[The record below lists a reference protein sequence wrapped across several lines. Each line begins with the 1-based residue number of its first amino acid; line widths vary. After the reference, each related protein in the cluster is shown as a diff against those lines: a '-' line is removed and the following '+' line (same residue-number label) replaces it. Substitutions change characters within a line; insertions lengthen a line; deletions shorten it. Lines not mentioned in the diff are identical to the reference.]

1 MAQEEFQELRYEVNL
16 LKSKVDT
23 SGRQIDLLL
32 QKLDTTADKL
42 VDLTVT
48 ITRLCTLQEQQDKE
62 DQVVREEIR
71 TLHKRVSVEIEES
84 ETRVTDQIKQL
95 REGREG
101 EGNTSQHHEFNQR
114 LRLVENLRWLVM
126 GGAIVLGVV
135 LSHLPKWM
143 GWID

>member
-1 MAQEEFQELRYEVNL
+1 MAQEDLQELKYEVNL

-23 SGRQIDLLL
+23 SGREIDLLL

-42 VDLTVT
+42 GDLTVT

-62 DQVVREEIR
+62 DTVVREEIK

-95 REGREG
+95 REE
-101 EGNTSQHHEFNQR
+101 NTSQHREFNER
-114 LRLVENLRWLVM
+114 LRLIENLRWLVM
-126 GGAIVLGVV
+126 GGAIVLGVI

-143 GWID
+143 GGID

>member
-1 MAQEEFQELRYEVNL
+1 MAQEELQELKYEVNL

-23 SGRQIDLLL
+23 SGRQVDLLL

-84 ETRVTDQIKQL
+84 ETRVSEQIKQL
-95 REGREG
+95 REE
-101 EGNTSQHHEFNQR
+101 NTSQHHEFNQR

>member
-1 MAQEEFQELRYEVNL
+1 MAQEELQELKYEVNL

-23 SGRQIDLLL
+23 SGREIDLLL

-84 ETRVTDQIKQL
+84 ETRVSEQIKQL
-95 REGREG
+95 REE
-101 EGNTSQHHEFNQR
+101 NTSQHHEFNQR

>member
-84 ETRVTDQIKQL
+84 ESRVTDQIKQL
-95 REGREG
+95 REE
-101 EGNTSQHHEFNQR
+101 NTSQHNEFNQR

>member
-95 REGREG
+95 REE
-101 EGNTSQHHEFNQR
+101 NTSQHNEFNQR

>member
-1 MAQEEFQELRYEVNL
+1 MAQEEFQELKYEVNL

-23 SGRQIDLLL
+23 SGRQVDLLL

-95 REGREG
+95 REE
-101 EGNTSQHHEFNQR
+101 NTSQHNEFNQR

-143 GWID
+143 GWIN

>member
-1 MAQEEFQELRYEVNL
+1 MAQEDLQELKYEVNL

-23 SGRQIDLLL
+23 SGREIDLLL

-42 VDLTVT
+42 GDLTVT

-62 DQVVREEIR
+62 DTVVREEIK

-84 ETRVTDQIKQL
+84 ESRVTDQIKQL
-95 REGREG
+95 REE
-101 EGNTSQHHEFNQR
+101 NTTQHREFNER
-114 LRLVENLRWLVM
+114 LRLIENLRWLVM
-126 GGAIVLGVV
+126 GGAIVLGVI

>member
-1 MAQEEFQELRYEVNL
+1 MAQEELQELKYEVNL

-95 REGREG
+95 REE
-101 EGNTSQHHEFNQR
+101 NTSQHHEFNQR

>member
-1 MAQEEFQELRYEVNL
+1 MAQEELQELKYEVNL

-23 SGRQIDLLL
+23 SGRQVDLLL

-62 DQVVREEIR
+62 DKVVREEIR

-84 ETRVTDQIKQL
+84 ETRVSEQIKQL
-95 REGREG
+95 REE
-101 EGNTSQHHEFNQR
+101 NTFQHNEFNER

>member
-1 MAQEEFQELRYEVNL
+1 MAQEELQELKYEVNL

-23 SGRQIDLLL
+23 SGRQVDLLL
-32 QKLDTTADKL
+32 QKLDSTADKL

-95 REGREG
+95 REE
-101 EGNTSQHHEFNQR
+101 NTSQHHEFNQR

-143 GWID
+143 GWIN

>member
-1 MAQEEFQELRYEVNL
+1 MAQEDLQELKYEVNL

-23 SGRQIDLLL
+23 SGREIDLLL

-42 VDLTVT
+42 GDLTVT

-62 DQVVREEIR
+62 DTVVREEIK

-95 REGREG
+95 REE
-101 EGNTSQHHEFNQR
+101 NTTQHREFNER
-114 LRLVENLRWLVM
+114 LRLVENLRWLLM
-126 GGAIVLGVV
+126 GGAIVLGVI

>member
-1 MAQEEFQELRYEVNL
+1 MAQEELQELKYEVNL
-16 LKSKVDT
+16 LKSKVDI

-71 TLHKRVSVEIEES
+71 TLHNRVSVEIEES

-95 REGREG
+95 REE
-101 EGNTSQHHEFNQR
+101 NTSQHHEFNQR

>member
-1 MAQEEFQELRYEVNL
+1 MAQEDLQELKYEVNL
-16 LKSKVDT
+16 LISKVDS
-23 SGRQIDLLL
+23 SGREIDLLL

-42 VDLTVT
+42 GDLTVT

-62 DQVVREEIR
+62 DTVVREDIK
-71 TLHKRVSVEIEES
+71 TLHKRVSDEIEES

-95 REGREG
+95 REE
-101 EGNTSQHHEFNQR
+101 NTTQHREFNER
-114 LRLVENLRWLVM
+114 LRLIENLRWLVM
-126 GGAIVLGVV
+126 GGAIVLGVI

>member
-62 DQVVREEIR
+62 DQVVREEIK

-95 REGREG
+95 REE
-101 EGNTSQHHEFNQR
+101 NTSQHHEFNQR

>member
-1 MAQEEFQELRYEVNL
+1 MAQEDLQELKYEVNL

-23 SGRQIDLLL
+23 KGREIDLLL
-32 QKLDTTADKL
+32 TKLDTTADKL
-42 VDLTVT
+42 GDLTVT

-62 DQVVREEIR
+62 DTVVREEIK

-95 REGREG
+95 REE
-101 EGNTSQHHEFNQR
+101 NTSQHREFNER
-114 LRLVENLRWLVM
+114 LRLIENLRWLVM
-126 GGAIVLGVV
+126 GGAIVLGVI

>member
-1 MAQEEFQELRYEVNL
+1 MAQEDLQELKYEVNL

-23 SGRQIDLLL
+23 SGREIDLLL
-32 QKLDTTADKL
+32 TKLDTTADKL
-42 VDLTVT
+42 GDLTVI

-62 DQVVREEIR
+62 DTVVREEIK

-95 REGREG
+95 REE
-101 EGNTSQHHEFNQR
+101 NTTQHREFNER

-126 GGAIVLGVV
+126 GGAIVLGVIV
-135 LSHLPKWM
+135 SHLPKWM

>member
-1 MAQEEFQELRYEVNL
+1 MAQEEFQELKYEVNL

-23 SGRQIDLLL
+23 SGRQVDLLL
-32 QKLDTTADKL
+32 LKLDTTADKL

-95 REGREG
+95 REE
-101 EGNTSQHHEFNQR
+101 NTSQHNEFNQR

>member
-1 MAQEEFQELRYEVNL
+1 MAQEEFQELKYEVNL

-23 SGRQIDLLL
+23 SGREIDLLL

-62 DQVVREEIR
+62 DTVVREEIK

-95 REGREG
+95 REE
-101 EGNTSQHHEFNQR
+101 NTSQHREFNER
-114 LRLVENLRWLVM
+114 LRLIENLRWLVM
-126 GGAIVLGVV
+126 GGAIVLGVI

>member
-1 MAQEEFQELRYEVNL
+1 MAQEEFQELKYEVNL

-23 SGRQIDLLL
+23 SGRQVDLLL

-95 REGREG
+95 REE
-101 EGNTSQHHEFNQR
+101 NASQHHEFNQR

>member
-1 MAQEEFQELRYEVNL
+1 MKKNTVI
-16 LKSKVDT
+16 
-23 SGRQIDLLL
+23 SGFTQVDLLL

-95 REGREG
+95 REE
-101 EGNTSQHHEFNQR
+101 NTTQHREFNER
-114 LRLVENLRWLVM
+114 LRLIENLRWLVM
-126 GGAIVLGVV
+126 GGAIVLGVI

>member
-1 MAQEEFQELRYEVNL
+1 MAQEDLQELKYVVNL

-23 SGRQIDLLL
+23 SGREIDLLL

-42 VDLTVT
+42 GDLTVT

-62 DQVVREEIR
+62 DTVVREEIK

-95 REGREG
+95 REE
-101 EGNTSQHHEFNQR
+101 NTTQHREFNER

-126 GGAIVLGVV
+126 GGAIVLGVI

>member
-1 MAQEEFQELRYEVNL
+1 MAQEEFQELKYEVNL

-23 SGRQIDLLL
+23 SGREIDLLL

-95 REGREG
+95 REE
-101 EGNTSQHHEFNQR
+101 NTSQHNEFNQR

>member
-1 MAQEEFQELRYEVNL
+1 MDQEELQELKYEVNL
-16 LKSKVDT
+16 LKSKVDI

-95 REGREG
+95 REE
-101 EGNTSQHHEFNQR
+101 NTSQHHEFNQR

>member
-1 MAQEEFQELRYEVNL
+1 MAQEELQELKYEVNL

-23 SGRQIDLLL
+23 SGRQVDLLL

-95 REGREG
+95 REE
-101 EGNTSQHHEFNQR
+101 NTSQHHEFNQR

>member
-1 MAQEEFQELRYEVNL
+1 MAQEEFQELKYEVNL

-23 SGRQIDLLL
+23 SGRQVDLLL

-95 REGREG
+95 REE
-101 EGNTSQHHEFNQR
+101 NTSQHNEFNQR

>member
-1 MAQEEFQELRYEVNL
+1 MAQEDLQELKYEVNL

-23 SGRQIDLLL
+23 SGREIDLLL

-42 VDLTVT
+42 GDLTVI

-62 DQVVREEIR
+62 DTVVREEIK

-95 REGREG
+95 REE
-101 EGNTSQHHEFNQR
+101 NTSQHREFNER
-114 LRLVENLRWLVM
+114 LRLIENLRWLVM
-126 GGAIVLGVV
+126 GGAIVLGVI

>member
-1 MAQEEFQELRYEVNL
+1 MAQEEFQELKYEVNL

-23 SGRQIDLLL
+23 SGRQVDLLL

-95 REGREG
+95 REE
-101 EGNTSQHHEFNQR
+101 NTFQHNEFNQR

>member
-1 MAQEEFQELRYEVNL
+1 MAQEDLQELKYEVNL

-23 SGRQIDLLL
+23 KGREIDLLL
-32 QKLDTTADKL
+32 TKLDTTADKL
-42 VDLTVT
+42 GDLTVI

-62 DQVVREEIR
+62 DTVVREEIK

-84 ETRVTDQIKQL
+84 ETRVTDQLKQL
-95 REGREG
+95 REE
-101 EGNTSQHHEFNQR
+101 NTSQHREFNER
-114 LRLVENLRWLVM
+114 LRLIENLRWLVM
-126 GGAIVLGVV
+126 GGAIVLGVI

>member
-1 MAQEEFQELRYEVNL
+1 MAQEDLQELKYEVNL

-23 SGRQIDLLL
+23 SGREIDLLL

-42 VDLTVT
+42 GDLTVT

-62 DQVVREEIR
+62 DTVVREEIK

-95 REGREG
+95 REE
-101 EGNTSQHHEFNQR
+101 NTSQHREFNER
-114 LRLVENLRWLVM
+114 LRLIENLRWLVM
-126 GGAIVLGVV
+126 GGAIVLGVI

>member
-1 MAQEEFQELRYEVNL
+1 MAQEDLQELKYEVNL

-23 SGRQIDLLL
+23 SGREIDLLL

-42 VDLTVT
+42 GDLTVT

-62 DQVVREEIR
+62 DTVVREEIK

-95 REGREG
+95 REE
-101 EGNTSQHHEFNQR
+101 NTTQHREFNER
-114 LRLVENLRWLVM
+114 LRLVENLLWLVM
-126 GGAIVLGVV
+126 GGAIVLGVI

>member
-1 MAQEEFQELRYEVNL
+1 MAQEDLQELKYEVNL

-23 SGRQIDLLL
+23 KGREIDLLL
-32 QKLDTTADKL
+32 TKLDTTADKL
-42 VDLTVT
+42 GDLTVI

-62 DQVVREEIR
+62 DTVVREEIK

-95 REGREG
+95 REE
-101 EGNTSQHHEFNQR
+101 NTTQHREFNER

-126 GGAIVLGVV
+126 GGAIVLGVI

>member
-1 MAQEEFQELRYEVNL
+1 MAQEDLQELKYEVNL

-23 SGRQIDLLL
+23 KGREIDLLL
-32 QKLDTTADKL
+32 TKLDTTAYKL
-42 VDLTVT
+42 GDLTDI

-62 DQVVREEIR
+62 DTVVREEIK

-95 REGREG
+95 REE
-101 EGNTSQHHEFNQR
+101 NTSQHREFNER
-114 LRLVENLRWLVM
+114 LRLIENLRWLVM
-126 GGAIVLGVV
+126 GGAIVLGVI

>member
-1 MAQEEFQELRYEVNL
+1 MAQEAIQELKYEVNL

-23 SGRQIDLLL
+23 SGREIDLLL

-42 VDLTVT
+42 GDLTVT

-62 DQVVREEIR
+62 DTVVREEIK

-95 REGREG
+95 REE
-101 EGNTSQHHEFNQR
+101 NTTQHREFNER

-126 GGAIVLGVV
+126 GGAIVLGVI

>member
-1 MAQEEFQELRYEVNL
+1 MAQGDLQELKYEVNL

-23 SGRQIDLLL
+23 KGREIDLLL
-32 QKLDTTADKL
+32 TKLDTTADKL
-42 VDLTVT
+42 GDLTVI

-62 DQVVREEIR
+62 DTVVREEIK

-95 REGREG
+95 REE
-101 EGNTSQHHEFNQR
+101 NTSQHREFNER
-114 LRLVENLRWLVM
+114 LRLIENLRWLVM
-126 GGAIVLGVV
+126 GGAIVLGVI

>member
-1 MAQEEFQELRYEVNL
+1 MAQEEFQELKYEVNL

-23 SGRQIDLLL
+23 SGRQVDLLL

-95 REGREG
+95 REE
-101 EGNTSQHHEFNQR
+101 NTSQHREFNER
-114 LRLVENLRWLVM
+114 LRLIENLRWLVM
-126 GGAIVLGVV
+126 GGAIVLGVI

>member
-1 MAQEEFQELRYEVNL
+1 MAQEDLQELKYEVNL

-23 SGRQIDLLL
+23 SGREIDLLL
-32 QKLDTTADKL
+32 TKLDTTADKL
-42 VDLTVT
+42 GDLTVI

-62 DQVVREEIR
+62 DTVVREEIK

-95 REGREG
+95 REE
-101 EGNTSQHHEFNQR
+101 NTTQHREFNER

-126 GGAIVLGVV
+126 GGAIVLGVI
-135 LSHLPKWM
+135 LSPLPKWM